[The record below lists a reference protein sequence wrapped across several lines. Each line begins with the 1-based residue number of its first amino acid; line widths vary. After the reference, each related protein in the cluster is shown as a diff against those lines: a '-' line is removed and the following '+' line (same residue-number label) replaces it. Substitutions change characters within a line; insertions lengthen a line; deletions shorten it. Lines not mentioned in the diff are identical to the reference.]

1 MRLFSKTDP
10 KDDDEDEISNDSSD
24 DESSDVFSEEEEE
37 ESSDD
42 ELKPCPSCQNYGCD
56 DEECKR
62 DNTNR

>member
-1 MRLFSKTDP
+1 MQYCLYTDP
-10 KDDDEDEISNDSSD
+10 KDDDSE
-24 DESSDVFSEEEEE
+24 DESSDDSSDEESSDDSSDE

-42 ELKPCPSCQNYGCD
+42 ELKPCDSCGNYGCD